1 MTNLG
6 KPSVIFL
13 RLFRIQKRPAKSSHF
28 GLSCDHCRKCHKR
41 HVWLCLFILRSHHLS
56 TSSLNATASPSLPQ
70 CILSSSTCATAAPSD
85 VTIELHRLLKRITS
99 SVEKS
104 DALLYSYA
112 PTPENPEKC
121 KNMSLICYVCE
132 LKVIIFEEEIEEEKP
147 EIYHLE
153 NILPLQLSSVNCPPC
168 EAQTLVSATK
178 FHQNFKDLL
187 EKRNSQQ
194 KGR

>member
-41 HVWLCLFILRSHHLS
+41 HVWLCLFILS
-56 TSSLNATASPSLPQ
+56 
-70 CILSSSTCATAAPSD
+70 ILSSSTCATAAPSD
-85 VTIELHRLLKRITS
+85 VTLELHRLLKRINS
-99 SVEKS
+99 SIEKS

-168 EAQTLVSATK
+168 EAQTLVPATK
-178 FHQNFKDLL
+178 FRQNFKDLL